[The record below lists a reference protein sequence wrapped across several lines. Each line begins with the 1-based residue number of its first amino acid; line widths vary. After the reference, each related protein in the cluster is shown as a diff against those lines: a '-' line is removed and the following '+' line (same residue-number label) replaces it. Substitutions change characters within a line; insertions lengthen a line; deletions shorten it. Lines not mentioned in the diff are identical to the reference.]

1 MPMVF
6 TAEVYTKP
14 EVTLGE
20 YKGLTVE
27 VKPAESAKKYVDE
40 EIKKILEQ
48 HARYVDVDRAAELG
62 DKTIIDF
69 VGTIDGVPFEGG
81 SSEGEQLDIG
91 SHMFIEGFEEQVI
104 GMKAGEEKDI
114 NVTFPENY
122 HAAELAG
129 KPAVFHV
136 KLNAVKSKEIPELDD
151 EFAQDVSEF
160 DTLEEYKEAYGSDA
174 YGLTAFL
181 LSKIR
186 VYSIPFGF
194 VAIIIAA
201 IYQYIIGIKKLD
213 VRDKGFALMIA
224 SVTIVVICQV
234 LPLVFAIVVKGWRG

>member
-1 MPMVF
+1 MKKVIAIISILFLLMGCTSVYAANQVTE
-6 TAEVYTKP
+6 TAQSTTGKII
-14 EVTLGE
+14 
-20 YKGLTVE
+20 
-27 VKPAESAKKYVDE
+27 
-40 EIKKILEQ
+40 EIKDK
-48 HARYVDVDRAAELG
+48 EL
-62 DKTIIDF
+62 K
-69 VGTIDGVPFEGG
+69 
-81 SSEGEQLDIG
+81 
-91 SHMFIEGFEEQVI
+91 
-104 GMKAGEEKDI
+104 
-114 NVTFPENY
+114 
-122 HAAELAG
+122 
-129 KPAVFHV
+129 
-136 KLNAVKSKEIPELDD
+136 
-151 EFAQDVSEF
+151 
-160 DTLEEYKEAYGSDA
+160 TLEEYKEAYGSDT

>member
-1 MPMVF
+1 MNKVIAIISILFLLMGCTSVYAANQVTE
-6 TAEVYTKP
+6 TAQSTTGKII
-14 EVTLGE
+14 
-20 YKGLTVE
+20 
-27 VKPAESAKKYVDE
+27 
-40 EIKKILEQ
+40 EIKDK
-48 HARYVDVDRAAELG
+48 EL
-62 DKTIIDF
+62 K
-69 VGTIDGVPFEGG
+69 
-81 SSEGEQLDIG
+81 
-91 SHMFIEGFEEQVI
+91 
-104 GMKAGEEKDI
+104 
-114 NVTFPENY
+114 
-122 HAAELAG
+122 
-129 KPAVFHV
+129 
-136 KLNAVKSKEIPELDD
+136 
-151 EFAQDVSEF
+151 
-160 DTLEEYKEAYGSDA
+160 TLEEYKEAYGSDA

>member
-1 MPMVF
+1 MKKVIAIISILFLLMRCTSVYAANQVTE
-6 TAEVYTKP
+6 TAQSTTGKII
-14 EVTLGE
+14 
-20 YKGLTVE
+20 
-27 VKPAESAKKYVDE
+27 
-40 EIKKILEQ
+40 EIKDK
-48 HARYVDVDRAAELG
+48 EL
-62 DKTIIDF
+62 K
-69 VGTIDGVPFEGG
+69 
-81 SSEGEQLDIG
+81 
-91 SHMFIEGFEEQVI
+91 
-104 GMKAGEEKDI
+104 
-114 NVTFPENY
+114 
-122 HAAELAG
+122 
-129 KPAVFHV
+129 
-136 KLNAVKSKEIPELDD
+136 
-151 EFAQDVSEF
+151 
-160 DTLEEYKEAYGSDA
+160 TLEEYKEAYGSDA

>member
-1 MPMVF
+1 MKKVIAIISILLLLMGCTSVYEANQVTE
-6 TAEVYTKP
+6 TAQSTTGKII
-14 EVTLGE
+14 
-20 YKGLTVE
+20 
-27 VKPAESAKKYVDE
+27 
-40 EIKKILEQ
+40 EIKDK
-48 HARYVDVDRAAELG
+48 EL
-62 DKTIIDF
+62 K
-69 VGTIDGVPFEGG
+69 
-81 SSEGEQLDIG
+81 
-91 SHMFIEGFEEQVI
+91 
-104 GMKAGEEKDI
+104 
-114 NVTFPENY
+114 
-122 HAAELAG
+122 
-129 KPAVFHV
+129 
-136 KLNAVKSKEIPELDD
+136 
-151 EFAQDVSEF
+151 
-160 DTLEEYKEAYGSDA
+160 TLEEYKEAYGSDA

>member
-1 MPMVF
+1 MKKVIAIISILFLLMGC
-6 TAEVYTKP
+6 TSVYAANQ
-14 EVTLGE
+14 VTEMAQSTTG
-20 YKGLTVE
+20 KII
-27 VKPAESAKKYVDE
+27 
-40 EIKKILEQ
+40 EIKDK
-48 HARYVDVDRAAELG
+48 EL
-62 DKTIIDF
+62 K
-69 VGTIDGVPFEGG
+69 
-81 SSEGEQLDIG
+81 
-91 SHMFIEGFEEQVI
+91 
-104 GMKAGEEKDI
+104 
-114 NVTFPENY
+114 
-122 HAAELAG
+122 
-129 KPAVFHV
+129 
-136 KLNAVKSKEIPELDD
+136 
-151 EFAQDVSEF
+151 
-160 DTLEEYKEAYGSDA
+160 TLEEYKEAYGSDA